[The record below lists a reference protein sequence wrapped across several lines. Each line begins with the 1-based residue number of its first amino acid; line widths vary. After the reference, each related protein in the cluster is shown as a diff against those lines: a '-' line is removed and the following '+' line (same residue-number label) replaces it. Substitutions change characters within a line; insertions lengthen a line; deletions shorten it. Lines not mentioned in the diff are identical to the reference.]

1 MTNEATLRFDG
12 ERLRALRQARGRSI
26 TQVARATGLTS
37 RHLYR
42 LEANQRPNVW
52 GTTVARLALALDTT
66 CDYLLGL
73 TDAPG
78 RHPGGEA

>member
-1 MTNEATLRFDG
+1 MTATLRFDG
-12 ERLRALRQARGRSI
+12 ARLRALRQARDLSI
-26 TQVARATGLTS
+26 AQVAQATGLTS

-52 GTTVARLALALDTT
+52 GVTVARLAQALDTT

-73 TDAPG
+73 TDVPG
-78 RHPGGEA
+78 SYPGGEA